1 MSRAQATAQC
11 SAQALLGTRPLCGMQ
26 TPHMRS
32 LASAPLPDPAARVPR
47 ATLRGAPRAK
57 RGDATVANVAGRR
70 RHGVLVWFG
79 LTEAAGMSRMWGCNR
94 GECRQPPTTGVVM
107 LLRSLRRRRT

>member
-1 MSRAQATAQC
+1 MSRAQATARRR
-11 SAQALLGTRPLCGMQ
+11 AEALLGMQPLCGMQ
-26 TPHMRS
+26 APRMRS

-70 RHGVLVWFG
+70 QRAL
-79 LTEAAGMSRMWGCNR
+79 
-94 GECRQPPTTGVVM
+94 
-107 LLRSLRRRRT
+107 